1 MSLLLAL
8 TAVAPPEPPAV
19 TAGTRL
25 GNNLFRWP
33 DRRPTDF
40 DLEFDL
46 IVALVA
52 ADAI

>member
-8 TAVAPPEPPAV
+8 TATV
-19 TAGTRL
+19 TPTTTDGTKL

-33 DRRPTDF
+33 DRRPETVD
-40 DLEFDL
+40 DEFDL